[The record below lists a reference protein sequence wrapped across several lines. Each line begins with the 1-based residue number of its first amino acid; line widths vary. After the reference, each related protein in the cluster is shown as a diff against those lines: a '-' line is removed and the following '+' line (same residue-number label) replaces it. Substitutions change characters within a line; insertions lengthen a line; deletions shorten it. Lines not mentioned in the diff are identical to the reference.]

1 MSERM
6 KFEIVAVLARIATF
20 ATPFIVTFVIW
31 QETRIQAIAENQR
44 EVLQWKCDVPKT
56 AELHHNQIKMEV
68 MMLVSAQLLE
78 IQKSIVEMRTVL
90 GSLVKQQDQRDE
102 RRNQAGE

>member
-20 ATPFIVTFVIW
+20 ATPFIMAAMIW
-31 QETRIQAIAENQR
+31 LHAEIRALAENQR
-44 EVLQWKCDVPKT
+44 DLLQWKEVAPAT
-56 AELHHNQIKMEV
+56 AELHHNQVKMEV
-68 MMLVSAQLLE
+68 MMLVSSQLLD
-78 IQKSIVEMRTVL
+78 IQKNIVEMRTIMA
-90 GSLVKQQDQRDE
+90 GLVKQQEQRDE